1 MLGDSGQSIRPELSP
16 ELENHVGHELI
27 TTDGTTLL
35 GADDKAGVAEIMA
48 AAAYLVA
55 HPEVPHGTV
64 KIAFNPDEEIGR
76 GVVHFPVESFGAVA
90 AYTVDGSTAG
100 ELQTETFS
108 GAQVRMRIH
117 GRAIHPG
124 WASGELVNAIK
135 IAGQILA
142 RLPQDSL
149 SPETTEGREGYVHPV
164 LLEGDSSEVELRF
177 IVRDFDDD
185 RLAEHIA
192 FLSGLADDVCAT
204 EPRCT
209 VEVEHRIQY
218 RNPRAALERYPQIGA
233 HLEEAI
239 RRVGLEPKQT
249 AIRGGTDGSAL
260 TEMGL
265 PSANIF
271 TGGHDAHSGL
281 YCPARRSHDSLA
293 TGARGAPGVTQMS
306 GGYSGLVEPL
316 LDRLGR
322 PLETLRIS
330 ITDRC
335 NFRCVYCMPKE
346 VFGRDYAFLE
356 RRELL
361 TLEELARVVGIF
373 AGLGVRTVRITGGEP
388 LVRRNVEHLVELLA
402 AIHTPDGDKLE
413 LALTTNGSALAQKAS
428 ALAAAG
434 LSRVTVSLDSLDDA
448 AFRAMN
454 DVDFPVQRVLEGIDA
469 AAAAGLP
476 VKVNAVVKRGA
487 NDGDVLALAEHFRG
501 SGHVLRFIEYM
512 DVGSTNGWRL
522 EDVVSAEEIILRIGE
537 RWPLEPVAAER
548 PDATARRWRYVD
560 GAGEVGV
567 VASVTQPFCGGCSR
581 ARLSAEGRL
590 YTCLFAARGHDLRA
604 PLRLGASDEELTE
617 QLRALWTRR
626 TDRYSELRTAET
638 ASLPKVEMSY
648 IGG

>member
-1 MLGDSGQSIRPELSP
+1 M
-16 ELENHVGHELI
+16 
-27 TTDGTTLL
+27 
-35 GADDKAGVAEIMA
+35 
-48 AAAYLVA
+48 
-55 HPEVPHGTV
+55 
-64 KIAFNPDEEIGR
+64 
-76 GVVHFPVESFGAVA
+76 
-90 AYTVDGSTAG
+90 
-100 ELQTETFS
+100 
-108 GAQVRMRIH
+108 
-117 GRAIHPG
+117 
-124 WASGELVNAIK
+124 
-135 IAGQILA
+135 
-142 RLPQDSL
+142 
-149 SPETTEGREGYVHPV
+149 
-164 LLEGDSSEVELRF
+164 
-177 IVRDFDDD
+177 
-185 RLAEHIA
+185 
-192 FLSGLADDVCAT
+192 
-204 EPRCT
+204 
-209 VEVEHRIQY
+209 
-218 RNPRAALERYPQIGA
+218 
-233 HLEEAI
+233 
-239 RRVGLEPKQT
+239 
-249 AIRGGTDGSAL
+249 
-260 TEMGL
+260 
-265 PSANIF
+265 
-271 TGGHDAHSGL
+271 
-281 YCPARRSHDSLA
+281 
-293 TGARGAPGVTQMS
+293 
-306 GGYSGLVEPL
+306 EPL

-361 TLEELARVVGIF
+361 TFEELARVVGIF

-402 AIHTPDGDKLE
+402 ATETPGGDKLE
-413 LALTTNGSALAQKAS
+413 LALTTNGSVLAQKAE

-434 LSRVTVSLDSLDDA
+434 LSRVTVSLDSLDDT

-469 AAAAGLP
+469 ATAAGLP

-487 NDGDVLALAEHFRG
+487 NDGDLLALAEHFRG

-522 EDVVSAEEIILRIGE
+522 EDVVSAEEIVQRVAE

-560 GAGEVGV
+560 GAGEIGV

-617 QLRALWTRR
+617 QLRALWARR